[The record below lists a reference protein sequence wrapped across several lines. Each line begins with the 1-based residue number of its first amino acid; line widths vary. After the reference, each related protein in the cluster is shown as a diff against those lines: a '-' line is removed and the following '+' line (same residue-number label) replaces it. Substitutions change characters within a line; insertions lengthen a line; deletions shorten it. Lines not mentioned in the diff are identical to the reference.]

1 MHVHCP
7 LCTASKTRLGRAN
20 PIVRMLEEAGIPYD
34 FEVAVPG
41 PHAGKFAAFGG
52 KGVKNFAPPY
62 LKDGDVVLSQSSA
75 IFAFVTYL
83 LGSSYFCIWVH
94 LGAFGCIWVYLGALG
109 ALGAFG
115 CI

>member
-1 MHVHCP
+1 
-7 LCTASKTRLGRAN
+7 
-20 PIVRMLEEAGIPYD
+20 MLEEAGIPYD

-62 LKDGDVVLSQSSA
+62 LKDGNVVLTQSLA

-83 LGSSYFCIWVH
+83 SLVARVLLLH
-94 LGAFGCIWVYLGALG
+94 LGAFGWIHS
-109 ALGAFG
+109 GAFG
-115 CI
+115 